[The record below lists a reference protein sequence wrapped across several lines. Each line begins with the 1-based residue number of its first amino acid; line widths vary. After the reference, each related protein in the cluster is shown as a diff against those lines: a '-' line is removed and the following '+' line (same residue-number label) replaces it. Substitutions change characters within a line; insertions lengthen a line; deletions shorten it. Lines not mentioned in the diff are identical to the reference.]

1 MSDLLWSGGS
11 ENYQWMTGDW
21 TSKVPQIEQ
30 GRSSGRNPTVR
41 AAKFLRVGHDY
52 KSDETSNRLDVME
65 NETEQN

>member
-1 MSDLLWSGGS
+1 
-11 ENYQWMTGDW
+11 MTGDW